1 MADSTRNSWYR
12 ALGSPSRVLAPM
24 VDQSEPAFRELCRR
38 HGCDL
43 AYTPMFNAR
52 IFADQNGAP
61 FTAREGTGSDRPLA
75 VQFAGHD
82 PASLLAAAK
91 LVQDRCSVVDINLG
105 CPQRIA
111 KRGRFGAY
119 LLEESVPL
127 APTEAEQQ
135 TGGGASCSDWPLLRE
150 MVGTL
155 HNHLDVPVTCK
166 IRVFDDVQKTVEL
179 ARTLQD
185 AGCSLLTVHGRTIA
199 QKGRETGAV
208 DWAAIARV
216 KQAVSIPVLA
226 NGGIE
231 SAADMARCIE
241 QTGCDGVMV
250 AEAALENPAIWEG
263 GATGAAPEALALEYL
278 AIRDEGHHADLNSTK
293 QHLFT
298 MCYAG
303 LQVHTDL
310 RDRLHKAREVDE
322 MYQIVREL
330 SERPRQA
337 AGPFCNAPPGSAD
350 VYTSWYNRHRWEWW
364 KHSKGQGINLCK
376 QWDGDGVLTAAKPTL
391 AGEAATSGGGRDDE
405 ADELEPWLQGL
416 F

>member
-1 MADSTRNSWYR
+1 MSDPERSRWYR
-12 ALGSPSRVLAPM
+12 GLGSPSRVLAPM

-52 IFADQNGAP
+52 IFADQGGTT
-61 FTAREGTGSDRPLA
+61 FTPLEGTGSDRPLV

-82 PASLLAAAK
+82 PAHLLAAGK
-91 LVQDRCSVVDINLG
+91 LVQDRCDAVDINLG

-111 KRGRFGAY
+111 KRGRFGAF
-119 LLEESVPL
+119 LLEEHVPVEPEPG
-127 APTEAEQQ
+127 A
-135 TGGGASCSDWPLLRE
+135 GGSSCCSDWPLLRE
-150 MVGTL
+150 LVGTL
-155 HNHLDVPVTCK
+155 RNQLDVPVTCK
-166 IRVFDDVQKTVEL
+166 IRVFDDAQRTIEL

-185 AGCSLLTVHGRTIA
+185 AGCSLLTVHGRTLA
-199 QKGRETGAV
+199 QKGRETGAPR
-208 DWAAIARV
+208 WEAIARV

-231 SAADMARCIE
+231 TSADMARCLA
-241 QTGCDGVMV
+241 QTGCDGCMV

-263 GATGAAPEALALEYL
+263 GAAGAAQEELGLELLAVL
-278 AIRDEGHHADLNSTK
+278 REGHHADLNSTK

-310 RDRLHKAREVDE
+310 RGRLHKARELDE
-322 MYQIVREL
+322 MEQIVREL
-330 SERPRQA
+330 QARPRQA
-337 AGPFCNAPPGSAD
+337 AGPFNNAPGED
-350 VYTSWYNRHRWEWW
+350 YTSWYHRHRWEWW
-364 KHSKGQGINLCK
+364 KHEKARGVNVCK
-376 QWDGDGVLTAAKPTL
+376 AFDHDGVLAAGPRQT
-391 AGEAATSGGGRDDE
+391 GEAPAAAEDDE
-405 ADELEPWLQGL
+405 PAEWMQGL